1 MMTIIMMIML
11 VHARS
16 MSDDGYDVDDDDDDD
31 GWMDTAIEDT
41 ALYRYECMQLIKKP
55 GGEENTPKPG
65 KRHHHLRHKTAIA
78 LQAQQHCKEHAIK
91 YDSLCRQLTK
101 T

>member
-1 MMTIIMMIML
+1 MMIMLMIML

-55 GGEENTPKPG
+55 GGGKSTGKETSSSAAQNCNSTPI
-65 KRHHHLRHKTAIA
+65 TTA
-78 LQAQQHCKEHAIK
+78 LQRTRNQ
-91 YDSLCRQLTK
+91 R
-101 T
+101 

>member
-1 MMTIIMMIML
+1 MIIMMIML

-31 GWMDTAIEDT
+31 GWMDTAIIGDT

-55 GGEENTPKPG
+55 GGGKNHPKTGKETSSSAAQNCNSTPS
-65 KRHHHLRHKTAIA
+65 TTA
-78 LQAQQHCKEHAIK
+78 LQRTRNQI
-91 YDSLCRQLTK
+91 
-101 T
+101 

>member
-1 MMTIIMMIML
+1 MVMIIMLIML

-31 GWMDTAIEDT
+31 GWMDTAIPGDT

-55 GGEENTPKPG
+55 GGGGTPPQNRERDIIICGTK
-65 KRHHHLRHKTAIA
+65 
-78 LQAQQHCKEHAIK
+78 LQ
-91 YDSLCRQLTK
+91 
-101 T
+101 

>member
-1 MMTIIMMIML
+1 MMMITMMIML

-41 ALYRYECMQLIKKP
+41 NLYRYECMQLIKTP
-55 GGEENTPKPG
+55 GGGEKPPKNR
-65 KRHHHLRHKTAIA
+65 KKT
-78 LQAQQHCKEHAIK
+78 
-91 YDSLCRQLTK
+91 
-101 T
+101 

>member
-1 MMTIIMMIML
+1 MMIFMMIML

-55 GGEENTPKPG
+55 GGGKKPPQNR
-65 KRHHHLRHKTAIA
+65 KRDIIICGTK
-78 LQAQQHCKEHAIK
+78 LQ
-91 YDSLCRQLTK
+91 
-101 T
+101 

>member
-1 MMTIIMMIML
+1 MMIIMMIML

-55 GGEENTPKPG
+55 GGGTSHPKTGKETSSSAAQNCNSTPS
-65 KRHHHLRHKTAIA
+65 TTA
-78 LQAQQHCKEHAIK
+78 LQRTRNQI
-91 YDSLCRQLTK
+91 
-101 T
+101 